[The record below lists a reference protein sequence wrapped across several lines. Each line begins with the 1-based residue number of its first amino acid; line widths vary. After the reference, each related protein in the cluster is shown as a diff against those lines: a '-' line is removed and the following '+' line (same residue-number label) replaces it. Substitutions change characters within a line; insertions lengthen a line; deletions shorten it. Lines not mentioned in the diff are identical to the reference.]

1 MVFASPPPT
10 QHTAELRITPKVL
23 FFFSFS
29 LLLATVDFHSLNFSI
44 QSHMAACVQINWF
57 VVGRALL
64 DIVNM
69 QLLGGE
75 FERVKESREVNVHF
89 R

>member
-1 MVFASPPPT
+1 
-10 QHTAELRITPKVL
+10 
-23 FFFSFS
+23 
-29 LLLATVDFHSLNFSI
+29 
-44 QSHMAACVQINWF
+44 MAACVQINWF